1 MIQQPEHIEQLSALV
16 LPIDSLLSHP
26 QFTPNTNQSAEIVTL
41 FRSFWLIVAIFRLCD
56 GQHANMNVWKS
67 AALARVAAKTPR
79 LVLEDSDDFLNSDL
93 EYNRAI
99 RKDYS
104 ERVRPFIRMRI
115 TINLKQTLSI
125 RLPRITVLS

>member
-1 MIQQPEHIEQLSALV
+1 MSLIQNSEHIEQLSALV
-16 LPIDSLLSHP
+16 LPIDSLLNHP
-26 QFTPNTNQSAEIVTL
+26 QFTPETNQSAEVVTL

-56 GQHANMNVWKS
+56 GQHANMNIWKS

-104 ERVRPFIRMRI
+104 ERVRPFVRI
-115 TINLKQTLSI
+115 TTNREIG
-125 RLPRITVLS
+125 RAHV